1 MLSNRV
7 IPRVSKEQGIDG
19 DARRRRV
26 PVQNNKYLK
35 RSRSPTDDGDPK
47 IPKIRVISEIP
58 KYSSQKSNDIFL
70 CDKTKNVC
78 DCHVSAVT
86 SVPHTSA
93 LSADGDALMRDGLT
107 PKTHLTPETRRTRA
121 ARSLSTVSA
130 LTPAESPD
138 GADALS
144 TVHTLKSSNASYV
157 ANSNMRGK
165 GRAWLVSA
173 HRGEGSRR
181 GSSRVEQALLLC
193 HLCAARTAAHAQH
206 LSSLCR
212 PTRGAAGR
220 EHALSAVGA
229 AAHVAHVAL
238 VLGRVK
244 GGSEATK
251 LGRGR
256 LEHRC
261 FCATAGPVRV
271 RGCGCGSGC
280 LRPTYARL
288 RVYLRGAAGR
298 GGDEAT
304 EEHLARGAH
313 REVDAARRACNHT
326 RERQVVSVA
335 AAAMRNTATLQPK
348 LQP

>member
-1 MLSNRV
+1 MIKRVWLS
-7 IPRVSKEQGIDG
+7 RVSCH
-19 DARRRRV
+19 
-26 PVQNNKYLK
+26 
-35 RSRSPTDDGDPK
+35 
-47 IPKIRVISEIP
+47 
-58 KYSSQKSNDIFL
+58 L
-70 CDKTKNVC
+70 C
-78 DCHVSAVT
+78 
-86 SVPHTSA
+86 PHTSA
-93 LSADGDALMRDGLT
+93 LSADGDALMVSRRKHISH
-107 PKTHLTPETRRTRA
+107 PTRRTRA

-229 AAHVAHVAL
+229 AAHVAL
-238 VLGRVK
+238 VLRRVK
-244 GGSEATK
+244 GGSEAT
-251 LGRGR
+251 
-256 LEHRC
+256 
-261 FCATAGPVRV
+261 
-271 RGCGCGSGC
+271 
-280 LRPTYARL
+280 
-288 RVYLRGAAGR
+288 
-298 GGDEAT
+298 
-304 EEHLARGAH
+304 
-313 REVDAARRACNHT
+313 
-326 RERQVVSVA
+326 
-335 AAAMRNTATLQPK
+335 
-348 LQP
+348 

>member
-1 MLSNRV
+1 
-7 IPRVSKEQGIDG
+7 
-19 DARRRRV
+19 
-26 PVQNNKYLK
+26 
-35 RSRSPTDDGDPK
+35 
-47 IPKIRVISEIP
+47 
-58 KYSSQKSNDIFL
+58 
-70 CDKTKNVC
+70 
-78 DCHVSAVT
+78 
-86 SVPHTSA
+86 
-93 LSADGDALMRDGLT
+93 MR
-107 PKTHLTPETRRTRA
+107 
-121 ARSLSTVSA
+121 
-130 LTPAESPD
+130 
-138 GADALS
+138 
-144 TVHTLKSSNASYV
+144 
-157 ANSNMRGK
+157 
-165 GRAWLVSA
+165 
-173 HRGEGSRR
+173 SRR
-181 GSSRVEQALLLC
+181 GSSRVEQALPLC

-229 AAHVAHVAL
+229 AAHVAL

-256 LEHRC
+256 LEHRSC
-261 FCATAGPVRV
+261 CATAGPVRV

-304 EEHLARGAH
+304 EEHLAHGAQ

-335 AAAMRNTATLQPK
+335 AHHAEYTHAAT
-348 LQP
+348 

>member
-1 MLSNRV
+1 MV
-7 IPRVSKEQGIDG
+7 
-19 DARRRRV
+19 
-26 PVQNNKYLK
+26 
-35 RSRSPTDDGDPK
+35 
-47 IPKIRVISEIP
+47 
-58 KYSSQKSNDIFL
+58 
-70 CDKTKNVC
+70 
-78 DCHVSAVT
+78 
-86 SVPHTSA
+86 
-93 LSADGDALMRDGLT
+93 
-107 PKTHLTPETRRTRA
+107 
-121 ARSLSTVSA
+121 
-130 LTPAESPD
+130 
-138 GADALS
+138 
-144 TVHTLKSSNASYV
+144 
-157 ANSNMRGK
+157 
-165 GRAWLVSA
+165 
-173 HRGEGSRR
+173 GSRR
-181 GSSRVEQALLLC
+181 GSSRVEQALPLC

-229 AAHVAHVAL
+229 AAHVAL

-280 LRPTYARL
+280 LRPTYARP

-304 EEHLARGAH
+304 EEHLAHGAH
-313 REVDAARRACNHT
+313 REVDAARRACNHM

-335 AAAMRNTATLQPK
+335 AAAMRNTPTLQPK

>member
-1 MLSNRV
+1 M
-7 IPRVSKEQGIDG
+7 VS
-19 DARRRRV
+19 RR
-26 PVQNNKYLK
+26 KH
-35 RSRSPTDDGDPK
+35 
-47 IPKIRVISEIP
+47 ISHP
-58 KYSSQKSNDIFL
+58 
-70 CDKTKNVC
+70 
-78 DCHVSAVT
+78 
-86 SVPHTSA
+86 
-93 LSADGDALMRDGLT
+93 
-107 PKTHLTPETRRTRA
+107 TRRTRA

-181 GSSRVEQALLLC
+181 GSSRVEQALPLC

-229 AAHVAHVAL
+229 AAHVAL
-238 VLGRVK
+238 VLGRMK
-244 GGSEATK
+244 GGSETTK

-256 LEHRC
+256 LMHRC
-261 FCATAGPVRV
+261 FFATAGPGAGAGV
-271 RGCGCGSGC
+271 
-280 LRPTYARL
+280 RL
-288 RVYLRGAAGR
+288 RVRLPTPAS
-298 GGDEAT
+298 
-304 EEHLARGAH
+304 
-313 REVDAARRACNHT
+313 ACT
-326 RERQVVSVA
+326 CAVLPA
-335 AAAMRNTATLQPK
+335 AAATRQLKSTSRTAHTARSTQPGA
-348 LQP
+348 PATTRARGRWCA